1 MPPAVKEETAR
12 LLGAEVRRAERA
24 FGGYG
29 PSATFRLLL
38 ADGRRA
44 FFKGV
49 YPLPES
55 SPVRW
60 VLDKEERVFQELTD
74 LIRPWAPAYF
84 GSVRDG
90 GWHALLL
97 EDVGPATVPPWT
109 RATARAATRAYAE
122 FHASTV
128 GRRLP
133 RWLPGIGSSL
143 LGTTR
148 GRSWERLRERDLA
161 RLAGL
166 AGGGSAAARRWL
178 SRHLPALDEHAR
190 AITQTRGPSA
200 LLHLDTRS
208 DNIRVRPNA
217 PVPLRIF
224 DWPFAQV
231 GPPELDFMPYAQAV
245 TAEGGP
251 APETLTAWYAE
262 VLPLRPRVLASS
274 AAHFAGFF
282 AERAWQP
289 DPEGLPRLRS
299 WQRQQLKVSL
309 AWAARLLDLPEPAWL
324 ERVPS

>member
-1 MPPAVKEETAR
+1 M
-12 LLGAEVRRAERA
+12 LGAPVRRAERA

-38 ADGRRA
+38 ANGRRA

-49 YPLPES
+49 YPLPEGS
-55 SPVRW
+55 QVKW
-60 VLDKEERVFQELTD
+60 VLDKEERVFERLGE
-74 LIRPWAPAYF
+74 LIRPWAPAYY
-84 GSVRDG
+84 GALRVE

-97 EDVGPATVPPWT
+97 EDVGPSTVPPWT
-109 RATARAATRAYAE
+109 RSKARAATQAYAE
-122 FHASTV
+122 FHSSSL

-133 RWLPGIGSSL
+133 RWLPGTGSSL

-148 GRSWERLRERDLA
+148 GRAWERLRETPNGLARLA
-161 RLAGL
+161 RLAGTR
-166 AGGGSAAARRWL
+166 ARQARRWL
-178 SRHLPALDEHAR
+178 ETHVPALDESAR
-190 AITQTRGPSA
+190 AIRRTRGPHA

-208 DNIRVRPNA
+208 DNIRVHPGA
-217 PVPLRIF
+217 PVPLRLF

-231 GPPELDFMPYAQAV
+231 GPPELDFMPYAQSV

-251 APETLTAWYAE
+251 DPETLTAWYGE
-262 VLPLRPRVLASS
+262 VLPLRTDVLASS

-282 AERAWQP
+282 AGSAWRA
-289 DPEGLPRLRS
+289 DPEGLPRLRP

-324 ERVPS
+324 EAVPS